1 MFLEFLEN
9 SKATFINGC
18 GSLRGMRNKQTKIVA
33 TISDR
38 NCDVEFLR
46 ALREN
51 GMDVIRLNTAHQTP
65 EDTLKIVK
73 NAREVSDHIALLVDI
88 KGPEIRT
95 TNVEEPVMYENG
107 AQVILKKGD
116 ELSRKDTIF
125 TSYDLSQDAPEGC
138 FILID
143 DGLIT
148 LKVEKREE
156 GILHCVVVHGG
167 ALEGRKG
174 VNTPGVK
181 INLPSLTEKDKM
193 FIEFA
198 VEHDLDFIAHS
209 FVRKKE
215 DVIAVQ
221 EILDKHNSKIKV
233 ISKIENK
240 EGVDNIDEI
249 IEHSYGIM
257 VARGDLG
264 IEMPA
269 EEVPLVQKEII
280 NKCILASKPVITAT
294 QMLESM
300 IKSPRPTR
308 AEVSDVANAIMD
320 GTDAVMLSGETAK
333 GKYALEAVQTMSR
346 ISKTVEAKKPRF
358 KYLAMKNKANDTR
371 ALIARASISISS
383 EAHLNSIVAPSHS
396 GKTARLISA
405 FRGHI
410 PIFAPAFDKII
421 MRQLAL
427 SYGVRPTFIEQV
439 STTDELVCS
448 CMNVLVSEHK
458 VHEDEEVLFV
468 GSTSDTIDHG
478 SNFLEVNSVKN
489 CIKNY
494 RND

>member
-1 MFLEFLEN
+1 
-9 SKATFINGC
+9 
-18 GSLRGMRNKQTKIVA
+18 MRDKQTKIVA

-38 NCDVEFLR
+38 NCEPEFLKS
-46 ALREN
+46 LIDC
-51 GMDVIRLNTAHQTP
+51 GMDVVRLNTAHQTP
-65 EDTLKIVK
+65 EDTLKIINNV
-73 NAREVSDHIALLVDI
+73 RSISSTTALLLDI

-95 TNVEEPVMYENG
+95 TNVEEPVLYEEG
-107 AQVILKKGD
+107 AIVKVSKGD

-125 TSYDLSQDAPEGC
+125 TSYNLSVDVPIGSS
-138 FILID
+138 ILID

-148 LKVEKREE
+148 LKVQESKDES
-156 GILHCVVVHGG
+156 LHCIVIHGG

-193 FIEFA
+193 FIDFA
-198 VEHDLDFIAHS
+198 IEHNIDFIAHS

-215 DVIAVQ
+215 DVLAVTN
-221 EILDKHNSKIKV
+221 ILDEHNSKIKV

-264 IEMPA
+264 IEIPA

-280 NKCILASKPVITAT
+280 SKCIIAAKPVITAT

-300 IKSPRPTR
+300 IKSPRATR

-333 GKYALEAVQTMSR
+333 GKYALEAVSTMSR
-346 ISKTVEAKKPRF
+346 IAKTVEAKKPRF
-358 KYLAMKNKANDTR
+358 KYLAMKNSTQDVRSLFAKSAIN
-371 ALIARASISISS
+371 ISS
-383 EAHLNSIVAPSHS
+383 EAHVQALVCPSYS
-396 GKTARLISA
+396 GLTARMLAS
-405 FRGHI
+405 FRGHR
-410 PIFAPAFDKII
+410 PIFTLCFDEML

-427 SYGVRPTFIEQV
+427 SYGLRASMLEAV
-439 STTDELVCS
+439 STTDELVCKS
-448 CMNVLVSEHK
+448 LKSLVDQENLK
-458 VHEDEEVLFV
+458 KEDSVLFI
-468 GSTSDTIDHG
+468 GSTVDSPENG
-478 SNFLEVNSVKN
+478 SNFIEVNSVEN
-489 CIKNY
+489 CLKLY
-494 RND
+494 TSQ